1 MSYKRAHGR
10 SASDAGVIRLAA
22 PPQGCQCRR
31 AHCRPHSPYG
41 DGKSRRYQKR
51 RSRYP
56 GNARRPWAGLSHLL
70 CASRGTDC
78 DPAVWR
84 RQAHATA
91 GHQAGSE
98 TGGDIVMPKVMLKTT
113 RFDAADYLDT
123 EERQVAYIAAALE
136 SGDADFV
143 RDALG
148 LVARARGM
156 GEIAKKAGLNRES
169 LYKALGET
177 GNPEFG
183 TVMRIVRALG
193 LTLSARPAASGQT
206 SKRRRVA

>member
-1 MSYKRAHGR
+1 MDDIEPS
-10 SASDAGVIRLAA
+10 
-22 PPQGCQCRR
+22 
-31 AHCRPHSPYG
+31 
-41 DGKSRRYQKR
+41 
-51 RSRYP
+51 
-56 GNARRPWAGLSHLL
+56 W
-70 CASRGTDC
+70 RGAQTEEF
-78 DPAVWR
+78 
-84 RQAHATA
+84 AHATEGYQSGTEA
-91 GHQAGSE
+91 
-98 TGGDIVMPKVMLKTT
+98 GGDIVMPRTT

-156 GEIAKKAGLNRES
+156 GGIAKKAGLNRES

-177 GNPEFG
+177 GNPEFS

-193 LTLSARPAASGQT
+193 LTLSARPAAIGRT
-206 SKRRRVA
+206 PKPRRVA

>member
-1 MSYKRAHGR
+1 MGYISFHGR
-10 SASDAGVIRLAA
+10 RASDGGVFGLAA
-22 PPQGCQCRR
+22 PPQGCQCCR
-31 AHCRPHSPYG
+31 AHCRPHSPHG
-41 DGKSRRYQKR
+41 DGESRRHQKG
-51 RSRYP
+51 RS
-56 GNARRPWAGLSHLL
+56 GNPRNAHRLWAGIPDLL
-70 CASRGTDC
+70 CASWSTDC
-78 DPAVWR
+78 DPAMWR

-91 GHQAGSE
+91 GYQTGSE
-98 TGGDIVMPKVMLKTT
+98 TGGDIVMTKTA

-156 GEIAKKAGLNRES
+156 GGIAKKAGLNRES

-193 LTLSARPAASGQT
+193 LTLSARSVTSGQT

>member
-1 MSYKRAHGR
+1 VK
-10 SASDAGVIRLAA
+10 
-22 PPQGCQCRR
+22 
-31 AHCRPHSPYG
+31 
-41 DGKSRRYQKR
+41 
-51 RSRYP
+51 
-56 GNARRPWAGLSHLL
+56 
-70 CASRGTDC
+70 
-78 DPAVWR
+78 
-84 RQAHATA
+84 
-91 GHQAGSE
+91 
-98 TGGDIVMPKVMLKTT
+98 PKVIPKTT

-123 EERQVAYIAAALE
+123 EDRQASYIAAALE

-156 GEIAKKAGLNRES
+156 GEIAKKAGLSRES

-193 LTLSARPAASGQT
+193 LTLSARAAASGQT